1 MQALADVILCFS
13 MWQVLEDLI
22 CENDTVP
29 DVWHLL
35 GLAYYSGGHLEEA
48 EEVAKKGMQMLQ
60 KQGPGQEDELVAS
73 FLDLESAISEAKA
86 AAGAAT

>member
-1 MQALADVILCFS
+1 MCGTLFAVL
-13 MWQVLEDLI
+13 QVLEDLI

-48 EEVAKKGMQMLQ
+48 EEVAKRGTQMLQ
-60 KQGPGQEDELVAS
+60 KQGAGQEHELMAS
-73 FLDLESAISEAKA
+73 FLDLESAIAEAKV
-86 AAGAAT
+86 AGDSGS